1 MKTKHYAIIGN
12 GVAGIEAALT
22 IRQRLGP
29 DQARITVISKESDY
43 FFSRT
48 ALMYAYMNR
57 MQRQDLEPY
66 ERSVYARQHIELVRD
81 EVVALDA
88 DAHTIGLAER
98 GELSYDK
105 LLIAAGAKPRTIPF
119 QGLDQTTEGIVHFV
133 SMQDLDHCERLTPST
148 KRAVVVGGGLIG
160 IELVECLLYHDVEV
174 TFLVR
179 ESSYWPQA
187 LSHDEGTRIA
197 ELIRHHKVDLRLEEE
212 LQTIHPDAQ
221 GRVEAITTNKGERI
235 EAQMLGLCIGVVAN
249 VSWLQSAST
258 PPEIDRALC
267 VDPGFAT
274 NLPDVY
280 GAGDCVQIN
289 IPDVPRPLIETIWYS
304 AKRHGQLA
312 ALSMMGDPIHYAPPL
327 FFNSSKFFDVEYTT
341 VGEIVQAPAHARTI
355 WRTHPKKP
363 YLTQRITYDPKEG
376 DRVLGFN
383 MLGSR
388 WNHRIL
394 EKWILERRSIQY
406 VKKRL
411 HTAQFDVEFGRAQLK
426 AMREEEIDTP

>member
-1 MKTKHYAIIGN
+1 MKSKHYVIIGN
-12 GVAGIEAALT
+12 GVAGIEAAMT
-22 IRQRLGP
+22 IRQRFTP
-29 DQARITVISKESDY
+29 EHARITVISKESDY

-48 ALMYAYMNR
+48 ALMYAYMNL
-57 MQRQDLEPY
+57 MQRQDLEPH
-66 ERSVYARQHIELVRD
+66 ERSFYPRQRIELLRD
-81 EVVALDA
+81 EVLDLDA
-88 DAHTIGLAER
+88 NTHTLHLAQH
-98 GELSYDK
+98 GDLAYDK
-105 LLIAAGAKPRTIPF
+105 LLIAAGAKPRSIPF
-119 QGLDQTTEGIVHFV
+119 DGLERVTDGVVHFV

-160 IELVECLLYHDVEV
+160 IELVECLLHHDVEV

-197 ELIRHHKVDLRLEEE
+197 ELIRQHKVDLRLEEE
-212 LQTIHPDAQ
+212 LQTIHTDAQ
-221 GRVEAITTNKGERI
+221 GRVEAISTNKGERI

-249 VSWLQSAST
+249 VDWLKEATT
-258 PPEIDRALC
+258 PPKIERSLC
-267 VDPGFAT
+267 VDQSFAT
-274 NLPDVY
+274 DLPDVY
-280 GAGDCVQIN
+280 GAGDCVQIATSSS
-289 IPDVPRPLIETIWYS
+289 PDPIVETIWYS
-304 AKRHGQLA
+304 AKRHGRLA
-312 ALSMMGDPIHYAPPL
+312 ALSMMGDPIAYAPPL

-341 VGEIVQAPAHARTI
+341 VGEIVRAPPHARAL
-355 WRTHPKKP
+355 WRTHPDKP
-363 YLTQRITYDPKEG
+363 YLTQRITYDPLQE

-394 EKWILERRSIQY
+394 EEWILERRSIAH

-411 HTAQFDVEFGRAQLK
+411 HTAQFDVEFGRAKLK